1 MRRLLLAAA
10 LAAAPE
16 ARAAFR
22 ADTAGAAAQFLR
34 LGAGARSLGMG
45 EAMTA
50 CAEGPEAVYWNPGAL
65 AAARHYEVGYARSEL
80 PGSVHHDYAG
90 AVIPAAWTGGVFGV
104 GFTRLSQSAI
114 TTVNNIG
121 LETGSIAP
129 HSEAVSLSYARSF
142 VNHDDRTLA
151 RGYFRDAWNL
161 PNAVRPFD
169 EEDDPWTGEV
179 AVGAAVKSVTESLG
193 GRRSATAT
201 LDLGALFRPVHHP
214 SWALAAAARNL
225 GGSVRFIREKE
236 PLPMEFSLGTAY
248 EWRLEQDRVVA
259 ALDAAVPRLGSPY
272 GKAGV
277 EWDRRV
283 SRGVRTQIRAGYQ
296 GRTAA
301 DLGPVTGLTVG
312 VGARLGGFSADFGF
326 QPLGE
331 LGQSFRMGVG
341 WRFGLKSKDL

>member
-1 MRRLLLAAA
+1 MRRLLLAGL
-10 LAAAPE
+10 LAAPAP
-16 ARAAFR
+16 ARASFR
-22 ADTAGAAAQFLR
+22 SETGGAAAQFLR

-65 AAARHYEVGYARSEL
+65 AGARHYEVGYARSEL

-90 AVIPAAWTGGVFGV
+90 VVIPASWTGGVLGV
-104 GFTRLSQSAI
+104 GFTRLSQAPI
-114 TTVNNIG
+114 TTVDNIG
-121 LETGSIAP
+121 LETGSISP

-142 VNHDDRTLA
+142 VNEDDRTLA
-151 RGYFRDAWNL
+151 RGYFRDTWNL

-169 EEDDPWTGEV
+169 EEDDPWTGEI
-179 AVGAAVKSVTESLG
+179 AVGSAVKSVTESLG
-193 GRRSATAT
+193 RRRSATAT
-201 LDLGALFRPVHHP
+201 LDLGTLFRPVHYP
-214 SWALAAAARNL
+214 SWALAASARNL
-225 GGSVRFIREKE
+225 GGSVRFIRESE
-236 PLPMEFSLGTAY
+236 PLPMEFSLATAH
-248 EWRLEQDRVVA
+248 EWRLESDRVVA

-272 GKAGV
+272 AKAGV

-283 SRGVRTQIRAGYQ
+283 GRGTRAQLRLGYQ

-301 DLGPVTGLTVG
+301 DLGPVTGLTAGVG
-312 VGARLGGFSADFGF
+312 VRVGGFSADFGF

-341 WRFGLKSKDL
+341 WRFGVKSKDL